1 MEGLA
6 ETHKEDD
13 TDATDRGWTSVPIP
27 RELGERLRMIF
38 GLGAAPAT
46 LGDLSGA
53 LGPLL
58 ATLSQEQLCAAQ
70 VSRHEVRT
78 GERTLY
84 MNCVMDALILPF
96 LTGQPAEIRSK
107 SPLTELVVT
116 ARIAPQAVEFTPAEA
131 VISFGVAKVGGAT
144 VEVVCPY
151 INAFP
156 APSEYVRW
164 TAATPESVTMMLS
177 LTDALAMA
185 REAAAQAKSGSKT

>member
-1 MEGLA
+1 M
-6 ETHKEDD
+6 
-13 TDATDRGWTSVPIP
+13 DAKDRGWVSVPIP
-27 RELGERLRMIF
+27 REVGERLRMIF
-38 GLGAAPAT
+38 ELGGAPAT

-58 ATLSQEQLCAAQ
+58 ATLSQEQLCAAKA
-70 VSRHEVRT
+70 SAHEVRT

-96 LTGQPAEIRSK
+96 LTGEPAEIRSK
-107 SPLTELVVT
+107 SPLTKAIVT
-116 ARIAPQAVEFTPAEA
+116 ARIAPPAIDFTPAEA
-131 VISFGVAKVGGAT
+131 VISFGVSRKTSGAT
-144 VEVVCPY
+144 LEAVCPY

-156 APSEYVRW
+156 TPSEYARW
-164 TAATPESVTMMLS
+164 TAATPASVTMMLS